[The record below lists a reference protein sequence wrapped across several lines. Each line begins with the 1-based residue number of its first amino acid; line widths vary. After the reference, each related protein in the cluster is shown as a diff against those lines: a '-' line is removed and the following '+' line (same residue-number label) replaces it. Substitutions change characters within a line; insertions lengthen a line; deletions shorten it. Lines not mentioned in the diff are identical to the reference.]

1 MFMKKEQEEHPSG
14 DFQVKTSCCGHSAV
28 PVKDENGHCH
38 AESTQTDWM
47 FRVTSI
53 AVALAVLAHLSG
65 LFGDHSRIGHFS
77 ASVAELLKSMWWG
90 AAIGIVFIGLLSR
103 VPRDMVM
110 SVLGT
115 QDGLRGIW
123 RATLAGVM
131 LDLCSHG
138 ILMVGSKL
146 YERGASIG
154 QVMAFLIASPW
165 NSFSLTLIL
174 WSLIGLKWTL
184 TFLVLSMA
192 IGIVSGLIFDV
203 LVRKGTLP
211 GNPNRAPVKEDF
223 RFWPEFKKLLSR
235 ISFKPADV
243 LGLLKDGA
251 LESRMVLRWMFLG
264 VILAALIR
272 VLVPAELFTVYF
284 GATGLGLFLTMFFAT
299 VLEVCSEGSTPI
311 AADILTRAGAV
322 GNSFAFLMTG
332 VSTDYTEI
340 MVLRGVTKSWKIAL
354 FLPLV
359 TVPQVLVLAL
369 VLNQFR

>member
-1 MFMKKEQEEHPSG
+1 MFMKKEQQEPSTS
-14 DFQVKTSCCGHSAV
+14 DFQVKTSCCGHAAV
-28 PVKDENGHCH
+28 AANDKDDHCH
-38 AESTQTDWM
+38 TESAKPDWM
-47 FRVTSI
+47 FRGTSVIVGVT
-53 AVALAVLAHLSG
+53 VLLHLTGVFSE
-65 LFGDHSRIGHFS
+65 HSSMGHFS
-77 ASVAELLKSMWWG
+77 TSVVELLKTMWWG
-90 AAIGIVFIGLLSR
+90 VAVGIVFIGLLSR
-103 VPRDMVM
+103 VPRDLVM

-138 ILMVGSKL
+138 ILMVGAKL

-154 QVMAFLIASPW
+154 QVIAFLVASPW

-174 WSLIGLKWTL
+174 WALIGIKWTL

-192 IGIVSGLIFDV
+192 IGIISGLIFDR
-203 LVRKGTLP
+203 LVKRGVLP
-211 GNPNRAPVKEDF
+211 GNPNRAKVAEGF
-223 RFWPEFKKLLSR
+223 RFWPEFKKL
-235 ISFKPADV
+235 ISGISLKPAAV
-243 LGLLKDGA
+243 FSLLKEGA
-251 LESRMVLRWMFLG
+251 LESRMVVRWMLLG

-272 VLVPAELFTVYF
+272 VLVPADVFALYF
-284 GATGLGLFLTMFFAT
+284 GATGLGLVLTMIFAT

-354 FLPLV
+354 FLPLI
-359 TVPQVLVLAL
+359 TVPQVTILAYI
-369 VLNQFR
+369 LNHF